1 MDPTYDRAMPFSFSG
16 SSLPMTVRVCRS
28 LVWTQAAFTML
39 AGVFLVLI
47 ATLFGSSGAIP
58 FHGGTLSGSGAVML
72 GVVYLAAGVA
82 LLWLGAELGRLA
94 PWART
99 VILSMQVFLAVL
111 ELFRSADLSL
121 SLFINVALYV
131 AIIALLF
138 APDTHRALE
147 AAAQG

>member
-1 MDPTYDRAMPFSFSG
+1 VDHRAGRGERAHRP
-16 SSLPMTVRVCRS
+16 
-28 LVWTQAAFTML
+28 AAR
-39 AGVFLVLI
+39 
-47 ATLFGSSGAIP
+47 
-58 FHGGTLSGSGAVML
+58 
-72 GVVYLAAGVA
+72 
-82 LLWLGAELGRLA
+82 LGAHFMPDAFVETG
-94 PWART
+94 
-99 VILSMQVFLAVL
+99 VL